1 MMAPR
6 PTSPVMNSVCGGRE
20 SSVSP
25 PSVVAPLAIKPT
37 SLGDSQG
44 VPMSMDQQQQRLLY
58 QLALAER
65 LRLASAG
72 LAWARPPLLTHQPHH
87 LQEPSA
93 AGSLM
98 GGGLMNGLGFPV
110 IGGLGSVAAFGGGVI
125 SAAAASQM
133 SPAAYSPTHPLY
145 GYRLLDPRMLL
156 PRGPEEPKPQHS
168 YIGLIAMAIL
178 SSPEKKLILSDI
190 YQYILDH
197 YPYFR
202 SRGTGWRNSIRH
214 NLSLNDCFMKS
225 GRSANG
231 KGHYWAIHPANIDD
245 FRRGDFRRRRAQRR
259 VRKHMGLA
267 VDDDSE
273 PETLSP
279 PPPPHATACH
289 EIPALP
295 ALPRLPTTE
304 VSKLLTRPKRQFDV
318 LSLLAPDAPR
328 ELASGG
334 SQESP
339 EETVGMEVTSAS
351 DLLRGNHLRVVDD
364 LRLQVREVSEE
375 DEVNHKLHLKA
386 SHCLPLS
393 SSEPDLRRPSKESP
407 LRMRADEGEAEGAE
421 GNEDDDERE
430 EKCIPL
436 YHNQKVIP
444 SSASPSSFMS
454 SGGARD
460 KGCLPPAVRDSPSPL
475 EYLPAPWHTPSPPT
489 STAAA
494 EPPHNN
500 PNSSPIIRQTSPPS
514 HHYARDL
521 MSSSIRNYAPNLIQ
535 SHVNKPIIQNLPTST
550 SLNLN
555 LASSTSHSLNLQQ
568 LPPSHGSNLAPHQPH
583 PGMNLSPFSSIHS
596 RGHLSPSSSH
606 HLPIAISHESN
617 SEIISDH

>member
-6 PTSPVMNSVCGGRE
+6 PTSPVMNSVCGRE

-25 PSVVAPLAIKPT
+25 PSVVAPLAIKPS

-44 VPMSMDQQQQRLLY
+44 VPMTADQQQQRLLY

-87 LQEPSA
+87 LQEPTA

-110 IGGLGSVAAFGGGVI
+110 VGGLGSVAAFGGGVI

-133 SPAAYSPTHPLY
+133 SPAAYPPTHPLY

-279 PPPPHATACH
+279 PPPPHTTSCH

-304 VSKLLTRPKRQFDV
+304 VTKHLTRPKRQFDV

-334 SQESP
+334 SQENTA
-339 EETVGMEVTSAS
+339 EEAVGMEVTSAT
-351 DLLRGNHLRVVDD
+351 DLLRENHLRVVDD
-364 LRLQVREVSEE
+364 LRLQVRDVSE
-375 DEVNHKLHLKA
+375 DDDVNHTLHLKA
-386 SHCLPLS
+386 THCLPLS
-393 SSEPDLRRPSKESP
+393 SSEPDLRRPIKDSP
-407 LRMRADEGEAEGAE
+407 LLIRSDEGGEGEAEGAD
-421 GNEDDDERE
+421 GNEDDEERE

-436 YHNQKVIP
+436 FHSSNQKVVP
-444 SSASPSSFMS
+444 SSSSSSPSPYMTT
-454 SGGARD
+454 GGGGRD
-460 KGCLPPAVRDSPSPL
+460 KGCLPPAARDSPSPL
-475 EYLPAPWHTPSPPT
+475 EYLSAPWHTPSSPA
-489 STAAA
+489 TAV
-494 EPPHNN
+494 EPHNS
-500 PNSSPIIRQTSPPS
+500 NSSPIVRPTSPPL
-514 HHYARDL
+514 HYVRDL
-521 MSSSIRNYAPNLIQ
+521 MSSSIRNYPANLIQ
-535 SHVNKPIIQNLPTST
+535 PHVSKPVIQNLPSST
-550 SLNLN
+550 SLN
-555 LASSTSHSLNLQQ
+555 SLNLQ
-568 LPPSHGSNLAPHQPH
+568 PIPASHGPNLSPHQPH
-583 PGMNLSPFSSIHS
+583 PSINLSPFPSIHS
-596 RGHLSPSSSH
+596 RAHLSPSTSSTH
-606 HLPIAISHESN
+606 HLPIAVSHESN
-617 SEIISDH
+617 SEIHTDH